1 MKYNKFE
8 FPALNNGWVLR
19 HLGRGCHAACA
30 KVSSGS
36 LESDR
41 KLALAAD
48 NGTKEKSLTPIVNFR
63 QKFFSSNW
71 IDYHKVYTKK
81 KILKSTP
88 MSPSGAIRPILSSIL
103 KKLSLGQ
110 LNIEHQEAQTE
121 TKQNSL
127 PRTRSQQENSTN
139 PEDGHVWKDEWRT
152 RGYSRWPL
160 TNSQFG
166 KGPFQKKILVT
177 KFAFNTRGR
186 VLFLIFITSSI
197 FST

>member
-1 MKYNKFE
+1 MN

-19 HLGRGCHAACA
+19 HLGRGCHAACT

-36 LESDR
+36 LESVR
-41 KLALAAD
+41 KLALAD
-48 NGTKEKSLTPIVNFR
+48 CNGTKEKSLTPIVNFR

-71 IDYHKVYTKK
+71 IDYQKVYAKK

-88 MSPSGAIRPILSSIL
+88 MSPRGAIRPILSPIL

-166 KGPFQKKILVT
+166 KGPYEKKKTFVT
-177 KFAFNTRGR
+177 IFAFNTRGR
-186 VLFLIFITSSI
+186 MLFLIIITTSI

>member
-1 MKYNKFE
+1 M
-8 FPALNNGWVLR
+8 
-19 HLGRGCHAACA
+19 
-30 KVSSGS
+30 
-36 LESDR
+36 
-41 KLALAAD
+41 
-48 NGTKEKSLTPIVNFR
+48 NFR

-81 KILKSTP
+81 KILKGTP

-166 KGPFQKKILVT
+166 KGLFEKNFCHNTCILYSWSRALSN
-177 KFAFNTRGR
+177 FYYDFN
-186 VLFLIFITSSI
+186 LFYIIDFSITMTSKHFWI
-197 FST
+197 

>member
-1 MKYNKFE
+1 MN

-19 HLGRGCHAACA
+19 HLGRGCHAACT

-36 LESDR
+36 LESVR
-41 KLALAAD
+41 KLALAD
-48 NGTKEKSLTPIVNFR
+48 CNGTKEKSLTPIVNFR

-71 IDYHKVYTKK
+71 IDYQKVYTKK

-166 KGPFQKKILVT
+166 KGPFEKKNIRY
-177 KFAFNTRGR
+177 N
-186 VLFLIFITSSI
+186 ICI
-197 FST
+197 

>member
-1 MKYNKFE
+1 MKHNKFE
-8 FPALNNGWVLR
+8 FSRSQQRLSFTPSWPWLPRCL
-19 HLGRGCHAACA
+19 HQI
-30 KVSSGS
+30 SSGS
-36 LESDR
+36 LESVR
-41 KLALAAD
+41 KLALAD
-48 NGTKEKSLTPIVNFR
+48 CNGTKEKSLTPIVNFR

-71 IDYHKVYTKK
+71 IDYQKVYTKK

-166 KGPFQKKILVT
+166 KGPF
-177 KFAFNTRGR
+177 
-186 VLFLIFITSSI
+186 
-197 FST
+197 